1 MSSTSSFS
9 ELLVEESGLNK
20 KCEEKAENDYYQLNS
35 QSRTRFVLS
44 NGELP
49 EKQLHLLRH
58 PKTGNAT
65 LYAIGNERVE
75 ELLKFDD
82 GFRSVL
88 LGNNVVSNGT
98 LILLVPVNPALLL
111 LPYLQKYAKADYVSL
126 KDILVDDHFPSI
138 KLLENVKAVKLSL
151 KRVCHCKESDFGYA
165 VRSILEEN
173 LPNDI
178 LKLVEIDII
187 CEENENTPP
196 NKRRKNQ
203 DDESGERRDKITGS
217 GVGPLQATVGD
228 MQTATVFSG
237 KEALGLKFTAIC
249 QELAKTYCDRYIVD
263 KFVQHPAL
271 PILSNWCLA
280 MDKLDKGL
288 MKIIRNKAAGTV
300 VIFERNEFYACYDDD
315 AIFIANNVFCSEV
328 GLRRCRIG
336 ETELMYHVL
345 NNAQY
350 LRVIHDV
357 ILVQHYRV
365 EVYAANDG
373 QWELRAKGSLGCLN
387 DFEEIV
393 GDSAELY
400 ELTTV
405 AALTV
410 TEGHDSTEVPLS
422 LFVALKFSCLVS
434 VVSCNIRE
442 MQLTIAE
449 FLDNEHFVNLEKC
462 LAALVPREC
471 LLVSSNMGISSVSLS
486 GGNNSQLNTALK
498 KAGIKKELFQFSEE
512 LPDLLSDQI
521 AQMIDPKYK
530 NVHFSRAQKSCLVGL
545 IHHLHLSSAVMKNG
559 KFQLRNYKSA
569 GYMYLNSAAVKALE
583 LFCAYQEDEDILDD
597 VGSLY
602 ELLNKCRT
610 PQGQRLLREWI
621 RRPLHDIRK
630 INERLDVVEAFVNDS
645 SCRVIL
651 HDDILRRI
659 PDITAITRKLVQKKA
674 GLQECYRLY
683 QIIRLLKRFHE
694 VLNELHASCGSLAPS
709 VNDLCLEPLAL
720 AQLQFEKFMA
730 LIENTV
736 DLTYFKESGLYRI
749 LPNIDENL
757 LAAAERMDEIE
768 AKCNTL
774 LKKVC
779 SGLTET
785 VKLDNTEHHGFH
797 FRVTL
802 KAEKSIRQ
810 SGMQI
815 LETSKGSGVRF
826 TCDDLDVLNR
836 EYLKLSSH
844 YEAIQSSFVDMVL
857 ETCSGYVSTFC
868 ELSEAIAIIDTLVA
882 LSVLASGSRFC
893 YVRPQ
898 ILDEEKQI
906 LELRKCRHPVMEAN
920 PSSPQFISNDVILGS
935 EQGDGAMF
943 LMLTGANMG
952 GKSTY
957 LRCCALSILL
967 AQMGSFVP
975 CESARIGSCDYQCKG
990 VSTFMAEMND
1000 CASILESAT
1009 CHSLVIVD
1017 ELGRGTSTYDGFGL
1031 AWAIAEDI
1039 VSRVKCFCIY
1049 ATHYHE
1055 LTELGRMYPKQLKNI
1070 CTTSQIDENG
1080 ELILL
1085 YRITPG
1091 VAGRS
1096 FGLNIGKMIG
1106 LPDSVLQSSD
1116 CKRHA
1121 GEIGSCKFIDLDE
1134 EELYRMIHSRGDD
1147 ELRTTGC
1154 GQFD

>member
-1 MSSTSSFS
+1 
-9 ELLVEESGLNK
+9 
-20 KCEEKAENDYYQLNS
+20 
-35 QSRTRFVLS
+35 
-44 NGELP
+44 
-49 EKQLHLLRH
+49 
-58 PKTGNAT
+58 
-65 LYAIGNERVE
+65 
-75 ELLKFDD
+75 
-82 GFRSVL
+82 
-88 LGNNVVSNGT
+88 
-98 LILLVPVNPALLL
+98 
-111 LPYLQKYAKADYVSL
+111 
-126 KDILVDDHFPSI
+126 
-138 KLLENVKAVKLSL
+138 
-151 KRVCHCKESDFGYA
+151 
-165 VRSILEEN
+165 
-173 LPNDI
+173 
-178 LKLVEIDII
+178 
-187 CEENENTPP
+187 
-196 NKRRKNQ
+196 
-203 DDESGERRDKITGS
+203 
-217 GVGPLQATVGD
+217 
-228 MQTATVFSG
+228 
-237 KEALGLKFTAIC
+237 
-249 QELAKTYCDRYIVD
+249 
-263 KFVQHPAL
+263 
-271 PILSNWCLA
+271 

-288 MKIIRNKAAGTV
+288 MKIIGNKASGTV
-300 VIFERNEFYACYDDD
+300 VIFERNEFYACYEDD
-315 AIFIANNVFCSEV
+315 AIFIANSIFCSEV

-350 LRVIHDV
+350 LRVVHDV

-373 QWELRAKGSLGCLN
+373 QWELKAKGSLGCLN

-410 TEGHDSTEVPLS
+410 TEGHDSSE
-422 LFVALKFSCLVS
+422 CLVS
-434 VVSCNIRE
+434 VVSCNVRE

-449 FLDNEHFVNLEKC
+449 FLDTEHFVNLEKC

-471 LLVSSNMGISSVSLS
+471 LLVSDKMGISSVSLC
-486 GGNNSQLNTALK
+486 GENNQLNTALK
-498 KAGIKKELFQFSEE
+498 KAGIRKELFQFSEQ
-512 LPDLLSDQI
+512 LPTTLSNHI
-521 AQMIDPKYK
+521 TEMIDPKYK
-530 NVHFSRAQKSCLVGL
+530 DIRLSRAQKNCLVGL
-545 IHHLHLSSAVMKNG
+545 IQHLHLNDDGVMSG

-583 LFCAYQEDEDILDD
+583 LFAACQEDEDLLDD

-610 PQGQRLLREWI
+610 PQGQRLLRDWI

-630 INERLDVVEAFVNDS
+630 INERLDVVEALVNNS
-645 SCRVIL
+645 LCRAIL

-659 PDITAITRKLVQKKA
+659 PDITTITRKLLQKKA

-683 QIIRLLKRFHE
+683 QIIRLLKRFHQ
-694 VLNELHASCGSLAPS
+694 VLDELHASCGSLASS

-730 LIENTV
+730 LIESTV
-736 DLTYFKESGLYRI
+736 DVAYFKENGLYRI

-757 LAAAERMDEIE
+757 LAVAERMDEIE
-768 AKCNTL
+768 TKCNAL

-779 SGLTET
+779 SGITEA
-785 VKLDNTEHHGFH
+785 VKLENTEHHGFH

-810 SGMQI
+810 SDMRI
-815 LETSKGSGVRF
+815 LETSKGSGVHF
-826 TCDDLDVLNR
+826 TCDDLDILNR

-844 YEAIQSSFVDMVL
+844 YEAIQSSFIDMVV

-868 ELSEAIAIIDTLVA
+868 ELSETVAIIDTLVA
-882 LSVLASGSRFC
+882 LSILASGSPFC
-893 YVRPQ
+893 FVRPQ
-898 ILDEEKQI
+898 ILDEDKQI

-920 PSSPQFISNDVILGS
+920 PNSSQFICNDVILGR

-943 LMLTGANMG
+943 LVLTGANMG

-957 LRCCALSILL
+957 LRCCALSVLL
-967 AQMGSFVP
+967 AQIGSFVP
-975 CESARIGSCDYQCKG
+975 CESARFSLIDGIHTRIGSCDYQCKG

-1055 LTELGRMYPKQLKNI
+1055 LTRLSRVYPKQLKNV
-1070 CTTSQIDENG
+1070 CTASQIDENG
-1080 ELILL
+1080 QLILL
-1085 YRITPG
+1085 YKIIPG

-1106 LPDSVLQSSD
+1106 LPNSVLQTASDMLERLEARDSKLSS
-1116 CKRHA
+1116 
-1121 GEIGSCKFIDLDE
+1121 DE
-1134 EELYRMIHSRGDD
+1134 EELYKKIHSFGDD
-1147 ELRTTGC
+1147 ELR
-1154 GQFD
+1154 QQVLDNLMSEESD